1 MKAAAIT
8 LATALCLAGCH
19 ANRSNETSPAGPSP
33 STSSATAKADKA
45 LEKSRDA
52 MLGKNT
58 DIESQH
64 WATDPAAASTAA
76 TPAVAP
82 GATTPASTSSP
93 AAASP
98 TAKTDGG
105 H

>member
-19 ANRSNETSPAGPSP
+19 ANRNNETSPTGPAP
-33 STSSATAKADKA
+33 STSSATAKTDKT

-58 DIESQH
+58 DIENQH
-64 WATDPAAASTAA
+64 WATDPAAASTA
-76 TPAVAP
+76 
-82 GATTPASTSSP
+82 TTPALAPGTTTPSSTSSP
-93 AAASP
+93 AATHP
-98 TAKTDGG
+98 
-105 H
+105 